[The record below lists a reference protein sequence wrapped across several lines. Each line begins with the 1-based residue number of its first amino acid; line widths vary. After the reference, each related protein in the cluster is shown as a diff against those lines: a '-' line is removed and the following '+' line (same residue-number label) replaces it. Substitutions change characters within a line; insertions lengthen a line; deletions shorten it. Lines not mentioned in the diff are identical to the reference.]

1 MKFSKKKKFVKSH
14 EMELLERLE
23 QSLSLDVDSFVALSE
38 ESRDPTQIA
47 LAYQRAKNEFLK
59 LSPEMLRIANII
71 GGDLPV
77 IVADFLESVDVV
89 LHGKGLLDEDLIGRC
104 QDRAAQLKA
113 ELKSI
118 SKERRI

>member
-59 LSPEMLRIANII
+59 LR
-71 GGDLPV
+71 
-77 IVADFLESVDVV
+77 
-89 LHGKGLLDEDLIGRC
+89 LIQVRV
-104 QDRAAQLKA
+104 
-113 ELKSI
+113 
-118 SKERRI
+118 